1 MAMHKPVRFPEHQ
14 SPRDAVVLAYDHVVC
29 GFGSG
34 APVLNDVSFALRAG
48 DVAAL
53 IGRNGAG
60 KTTLIH
66 LALGLLTPERGEV
79 RAFGLS
85 PRHHP
90 VEVKRRVGYVGEA
103 PELPPFM
110 TLPELLELH
119 RRLFP
124 TWDAQFEKQLLERF
138 GLAGNTNR
146 LMRLSKGQ
154 RQQALLLCA
163 VCHRPELLLLDEP
176 ASGLD
181 PAVRR
186 EFLETSIQLLN
197 REGSTILF
205 SSHHMGDVERL
216 GGRVLLLDRGAIRL
230 DSEVDTLREA
240 HCLAVIPASLVADDA
255 VLRRL
260 DGCRSVRRVQGT
272 WHAVYAGTP
281 EEIDGRLR
289 AMLKSDTIQ
298 CTALPLEELFIELVG
313 ERPGAEA
320 AA

>member
-1 MAMHKPVRFPEHQ
+1 
-14 SPRDAVVLAYDHVVC
+14 
-29 GFGSG
+29 
-34 APVLNDVSFALRAG
+34 
-48 DVAAL
+48 
-53 IGRNGAG
+53 
-60 KTTLIH
+60 
-66 LALGLLTPERGEV
+66 
-79 RAFGLS
+79 
-85 PRHHP
+85 
-90 VEVKRRVGYVGEA
+90 
-103 PELPPFM
+103 M

-124 TWDAQFEKQLLERF
+124 TWDAQFERHLLDRF
-138 GLAGNTNR
+138 GLAGNTKR

-186 EFLETSIQLLN
+186 EFLETAIQLLN

-230 DSEVDTLREA
+230 DSDVDTLREA

-260 DGCRSVRRVQGT
+260 EGCRGVRRVQGT

-281 EEIDGRLR
+281 DAIDRRLR
-289 AMLKSDTIQ
+289 ATLNSDTIQ

-313 ERPGAEA
+313 GAPGSEA